1 MRGSMASKSPRWSLA
16 GLFRFGRSSP
26 QDARAQAKADRNK
39 PAGKSVGK
47 STKPAAEPNPYHA
60 VSIIPGVVSCAA
72 AHRFTGQRFLSRSA
86 PKLPLPTCDAA
97 RCICRFKHHKDR
109 RSGPRRR
116 GEIGMMQAHWSAPER
131 RRSGG
136 RRADDHL

>member
-1 MRGSMASKSPRWSLA
+1 MASKSPRWSLA
-16 GLFRFGRSSP
+16 GLFKFGRNSP
-26 QDARAQAKADRNK
+26 QDARTQAKTKTERNK
-39 PAGKSVGK
+39 PAGKAVGT
-47 STKPAAEPNPYHA
+47 SAKPAAEATSYHA
-60 VSIIPGVVSCAA
+60 VSIIPGVVSCGA

-86 PKLPLPTCDAA
+86 PKLPLPSCDAA
-97 RCICRFKHHKDR
+97 QCTCRFKHHKDR

-131 RRSGG
+131 RRTGG